1 MISYTCFLEHEATI
15 KTLSEIKLPLLIHVY
30 VMGRQGFLKISN
42 YLSPSKFTFL
52 FFCLQNIEVLTN
64 NLIFSWQTLGRPLG
78 NSMHSSTVADFDEFC
93 QKIRS
98 PFTSKLI
105 SKILFNL
112 VKISLYYI
120 LYPGKVL
127 YLHIN

>member
-1 MISYTCFLEHEATI
+1 MISYTCFLEHEVTV
-15 KTLSEIKLPLLIHVY
+15 KTLSEIKLPLFTCNGQARFSQNIQLFIS
-30 VMGRQGFLKISN
+30 LKIYFSI
-42 YLSPSKFTFL
+42 
-52 FFCLQNIEVLTN
+52 FCLQNIEVLTN

-98 PFTSKLI
+98 PFTSKSI
-105 SKILFNL
+105 SKILFNF

-120 LYPGKVL
+120 SYPGKVL